1 MGFLF
6 DEQIELLDDDNEGG
20 GEVSVVV
27 SGPCECGDIDMW
39 SPPVGDVRLKLPGM
53 LSTGG
58 KWPPLTSDERGTLT
72 VLTIG
77 APGKSVPG

>member
-27 SGPCECGDIDMW
+27 SGPCEGDIDMW

-58 KWPPLTSDERGTLT
+58 NWPSLTSDERGTLT